1 MGTGKTPLPG
11 WREDLSWKHPRGD
24 GEDNIVSVLPLTFT
38 ETPPWGRGRLAQWQ
52 AILEY
57 FGNTPVGTG
66 KTGIYSVIT
75 PLIYYM
81 LCNCQTAELQF
92 FSEISCNPETFAIF
106 FLGLPFAKI

>member
-1 MGTGKTPLPG
+1 M
-11 WREDLSWKHPRGD
+11 SWKHPRGD

-66 KTGIYSVIT
+66 KTNTQKLECSVCQKHPRGDGEDLLINAFKIHSSET
-75 PLIYYM
+75 PPWGRGRL
-81 LCNCQTAELQF
+81 
-92 FSEISCNPETFAIF
+92 
-106 FLGLPFAKI
+106 